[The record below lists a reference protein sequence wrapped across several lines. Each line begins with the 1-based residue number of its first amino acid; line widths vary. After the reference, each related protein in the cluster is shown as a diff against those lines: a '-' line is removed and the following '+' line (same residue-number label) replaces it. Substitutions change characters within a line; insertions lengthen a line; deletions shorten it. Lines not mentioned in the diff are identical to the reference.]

1 MRSPRLVPLLMLL
14 PVLLAA
20 HCKKATPPTPAAAPA
35 TAPTAAKLT
44 ASLDRPETL
53 AETAPD
59 LFKAKFSTNKGDIV
73 IEVHRD
79 WAPVGADRFYNLVKQ
94 GFYNET
100 RFFRVIKDFMAQIG
114 ISGVPALNT
123 VWREARIKDD
133 PVKQSN
139 KRGYVSFATA
149 GANTRTTQF
158 FINYSDMNA
167 RLDPM
172 GFAPF
177 GQVVSGMDVV
187 DALNGQYGEGPPM
200 GQGPNQM
207 RLQNEGNPYLAADF
221 PALDYVKTATIVP

>member
-1 MRSPRLVPLLMLL
+1 MLLL

-20 HCKKATPPTPAAAPA
+20 HCKKASPPAAPA
-35 TAPTAAKLT
+35 TPGAATPAAKKA
-44 ASLDRPETL
+44 ASLERPETL
-53 AETAPD
+53 NEKAPD
-59 LFKAKFSTNKGDIV
+59 RFKAKFSTNKGDIV

-79 WAPVGADRFYNLVKQ
+79 WAPNGADRFYNLVKQ

-114 ISGVPALNT
+114 ISGNAALNT

-149 GANTRTTQF
+149 GVDTRTTQF

-172 GFAPF
+172 GFSPF

-187 DALNGQYGEGPPM
+187 DALNGEYGEGPPM
-200 GQGPNQM
+200 GRGPNQM
-207 RLQNEGNPYLAADF
+207 RLQTEGNAYLAASF
-221 PALDYVKTATIVP
+221 PALDFVKTATLVP

>member
-1 MRSPRLVPLLMLL
+1 MPFLMLL

-20 HCKKATPPTPAAAPA
+20 HCKKEQPPTAQPAAMA
-35 TAPTAAKLT
+35 AAKPA
-44 ASLDRPETL
+44 ASLDRPDSLNEK
-53 AETAPD
+53 APD
-59 LFKAKFSTNKGDIV
+59 LFKAKFSTSKGDLI

-79 WAPVGADRFYNLVKQ
+79 WAPNGADRFFNLVKQ

-100 RFFRVIKDFMAQIG
+100 RFFRVIKGFMAQIG
-114 ISGVPALNT
+114 ISGSPALNT

-149 GANTRTTQF
+149 GVDTRTTQF
-158 FINYSDMNA
+158 FVNYSDMNA
-167 RLDPM
+167 RLDTM

-187 DALNGQYGEGPPM
+187 DALNGEFGEGPPM
-200 GQGPNQM
+200 GQGPNQA
-207 RLQNEGNPYLAADF
+207 RIQSEGNTYLAATFPSLDF
-221 PALDYVKTATIVP
+221 VKTTTIVP